1 MFMGRLWHTAALAA
15 GVAAAFI
22 TAAPARAAVPAPV
35 NPPADISN
43 TLSLTLRSFADP
55 APISAYELSAT
66 GVAGFAMPEMAGAF
80 TTAAAAGLAARYGAA
95 PAYSLASS
103 SILSPVLA
111 LDSGRNLDVAARF
124 TRYGAASAPF
134 LSAAAAPYLG
144 LANGGRYAGLTF
156 VPAADLRFRLG
167 ASFNSETL
175 DRFVPDRLTGLSAM
189 PLGYE
194 PSQTRALLGGIS
206 WQAGAFGI
214 DLSGITALRSGVPLG
229 FAGASPAAPRARTD
243 AVGLAAHL
251 AFGGG
256 WVTTAAYSQGLTQL
270 DQRGGGAEALRGHSY
285 SLSIAKRGL
294 FGDDTL
300 GFSFGRPAPGTLDGL
315 AGFSAAGDL
324 PPMVIARSQAL
335 RAAAPETDFQLG
347 YVTTFL
353 DGALALQTNA
363 AYQTNYQGR
372 TGVNSVSLLSRAK
385 IKF

>member
-1 MFMGRLWHTAALAA
+1 MRRLWHTAALAA

-22 TAAPARAAVPAPV
+22 TAAPVRAAVSA
-35 NPPADISN
+35 PADRPANISN
-43 TLSLTLRSFADP
+43 TLSLTLRSFADS
-55 APISAYELSAT
+55 APVSAYELSAT

-80 TTAAAAGLAARYGAA
+80 TTSAASSLAARYGWA
-95 PAYSLASS
+95 PTYSLASS

-134 LSAAAAPYLG
+134 LSAAAAAPYLG

-175 DRFVPDRLTGLSAM
+175 DRFAPDQLTGLSAM

-194 PSQTRALLGGIS
+194 PSQTRALLGGVS

-229 FAGASPAAPRARTD
+229 FAGASLAAPRARTD

-270 DQRGGGAEALRGHSY
+270 DQRGGGAAALRGHSY